1 MNRTVLFLKSL
12 KFQGANFG
20 RKNKKKNEKENGDE
34 IEILRTRN
42 IVMWYNFRYFDRYIL
57 FFIEEIS
64 LILRLNFIAVVKN

>member
-1 MNRTVLFLKSL
+1 MDGKI
-12 KFQGANFG
+12 K
-20 RKNKKKNEKENGDE
+20 KNKKKENGDE

-64 LILRLNFIAVVKN
+64 LILRLNFIAVIKN